1 MPGTLAGQLPLQW
14 EADFICANGILSR
27 AYPGLGLRLGR
38 DENRSVTILILCLLF
53 CFLPPPPPLYPIPV
67 LNKGQ
72 CVTKYYRWMQKN
84 GGYIWI
90 QSSATIAINAKN
102 ANEKNIIWVNYLLRY
117 LSCFVSLSV
126 INWLTAETSWVP
138 SFLGTWAVC
147 SFFPQNSKKQEKIEA
162 QEILGCQS
170 LGSSRET
177 GILSWSTSHPEKMPA
192 AAV

>member
-1 MPGTLAGQLPLQW
+1 MPSVLFSPPL
-14 EADFICANGILSR
+14 
-27 AYPGLGLRLGR
+27 
-38 DENRSVTILILCLLF
+38 
-53 CFLPPPPPLYPIPV
+53 PPLYPIPV

-126 INWLTAETSWVP
+126 INWLTAETSRVP
-138 SFLGTWAVC
+138 SFLGTWVVC
-147 SFFPQNSKKQEKIEA
+147 SSSPKIQRNGRRSKPRKSWVASLWEALEKLASFPGPRPTQERCLQLQSRQEA
-162 QEILGCQS
+162 S
-170 LGSSRET
+170 
-177 GILSWSTSHPEKMPA
+177 P
-192 AAV
+192 